1 MGGNV
6 SMMYAG
12 ARPARIR
19 RLVNLEGFG
28 MPATRPDQAPARYAQ
43 WMDELRQLR
52 SGGMELKSY
61 DSVQDVARRLMKT
74 NRRLPGDKALWLAHH
89 WAAPNAQGRWEILG
103 DTAHKLI
110 SAQLFRVEEILAL
123 YRAITAPVLAVEASD
138 DSLGMWWKDRY
149 TLAEYHERIGQ
160 IADCRTAVVQDAGH
174 MLHHD
179 QPADVAGLIEQF
191 LST

>member
-1 MGGNV
+1 MWIVMCSVLLLAV
-6 SMMYAG
+6 SIFFQAEDG
-12 ARPARIR
+12 IR
-19 RLVNLEGFG
+19 DYKVTGVQTCALPIC

-103 DTAHKLI
+103 DRKSKRLNSSHLVI
-110 SAQLFRVEEILAL
+110 SYA
-123 YRAITAPVLAVEASD
+123 
-138 DSLGMWWKDRY
+138 
-149 TLAEYHERIGQ
+149 
-160 IADCRTAVVQDAGH
+160 
-174 MLHHD
+174 
-179 QPADVAGLIEQF
+179 
-191 LST
+191 